1 MVLAMIDR
9 KTHWQNIYQ
18 DKGST
23 DVSWY
28 QQEPSLSLELI
39 GDTGI
44 HLADAIIDVGGGAS
58 LLVDH
63 LLDLGYTSLAV
74 LDISAVAL
82 NHAKAR
88 LANRSADIEWFE
100 ADITGFQAP
109 HPFSLWHDRAVFHFL
124 TEPQD
129 RVEYVN
135 VLSQS
140 LIPGGHVIIAA
151 FAIGGPEKCSG
162 LDIVQYDAGKLSA
175 ELGESFRLV
184 DQRKEV
190 HLTPKNKA
198 QLFQYFRFIHTS

>member
-1 MVLAMIDR
+1 MIDR
-9 KTHWQNIYQ
+9 KAHWQNIYQ

-44 HLADAIIDVGGGAS
+44 HLGDAIIDVGGGTS

-63 LLDLGYTSLAV
+63 LLDRGYTSLAV

-82 NHAKAR
+82 NHAKSR
-88 LANRSADIEWFE
+88 LANRSAHIEWFE
-100 ADITGFQAP
+100 ADITEFQAP

-129 RVEYVN
+129 RVKYVN

-140 LIPGGHVIIAA
+140 LRPGGHVIIAA

-162 LDIVQYDAGKLSA
+162 LPIVQYDATKITA
-175 ELGESFRLV
+175 ELGDKFNLIEERF
-184 DQRKEV
+184 EE
-190 HLTPKNKA
+190 HLTPAGKVQKFSYF
-198 QLFQYFRFIHTS
+198 LFQMR

>member
-1 MVLAMIDR
+1 MIDR
-9 KTHWQNIYQ
+9 KAHWQKIYQ

-44 HLADAIIDVGGGAS
+44 HLDDPVIDVGGGTS

-63 LLDLGYTSLAV
+63 LLDLGYANLAV
-74 LDISAVAL
+74 LDISGVAL

-88 LANRSADIEWFE
+88 LAKRSTDIEWFE
-100 ADITGFQAP
+100 ADITEFQSP
-109 HPFSLWHDRAVFHFL
+109 HPFLLWHDRAVFHFL

-129 RVEYVN
+129 RIKYVN
-135 VLSQS
+135 ALNQA
-140 LIPGGHVIIAA
+140 LLPGGHVIIAA

-162 LDIVQYDAGKLSA
+162 LDIVQYDAGKISA
-175 ELGESFRLV
+175 EMGESFRLV
-184 DQRKEV
+184 DQRAEV
-190 HLTPKNKA
+190 HLTPANKE
-198 QLFQYFRFIHTS
+198 QLFQYFRFIHTG